1 MLHLP
6 RWPRTLPGGGPAQAA
21 SARHGKDLQPVCQ
34 DHTEIRGGRK
44 ETWDT
49 HVLLEPP
56 GAHRAGGDRCLT
68 ATTPAEVQ
76 SSLRGNPTSWV
87 GSSTL
92 HAMRRETQLKRH
104 ESWQKE
110 VYRVAESVGAGSG
123 ESRGA
128 EEGIWWDV
136 PAAQGVTRGT
146 EMSTYWPPCHV
157 SASKEIATDGVPVHP
172 AGRLGGEKIS
182 TEHPFPTNPDKAP
195 RKQETK
201 SPRQEAKRQETRDN

>member
-1 MLHLP
+1 MDFLVFRRMRRSHTLLHLP

-76 SSLRGNPTSWV
+76 SSLRGDPTSWV

-110 VYRVAESVGAGSG
+110 VYRVAESVGQAVEKAGAQKREFGGMSLLPRV
-123 ESRGA
+123 SQ
-128 EEGIWWDV
+128 EGQRCLLTGHHAMSL
-136 PAAQGVTRGT
+136 PA
-146 EMSTYWPPCHV
+146 
-157 SASKEIATDGVPVHP
+157 
-172 AGRLGGEKIS
+172 
-182 TEHPFPTNPDKAP
+182 
-195 RKQETK
+195 RK
-201 SPRQEAKRQETRDN
+201 

>member
-1 MLHLP
+1 MEHP
-6 RWPRTLPGGGPAQAA
+6 RLVGATRSTQGWWRSMFDSNDPCQSSEQPTRRPNKLGGLQHPSRNEKGNAAQKTRILAEGGIQGGG
-21 SARHGKDLQPVCQ
+21 KC
-34 DHTEIRGGRK
+34 
-44 ETWDT
+44 
-49 HVLLEPP
+49 
-56 GAHRAGGDRCLT
+56 
-68 ATTPAEVQ
+68 
-76 SSLRGNPTSWV
+76 
-87 GSSTL
+87 
-92 HAMRRETQLKRH
+92 
-104 ESWQKE
+104 
-110 VYRVAESVGAGSG
+110 GAGSG

-201 SPRQEAKRQETRDN
+201 SPRQEAKRRETRDN